1 MTRRRTVFVLCAVL
15 LLASCSTN
23 RYGMKKKKRRKCDC
37 PTFSMVL
44 PETDAERI
52 SAGNGC

>member
-1 MTRRRTVFVLCAVL
+1 MVLCAVL

-37 PTFSMVL
+37 PTFSMIL
-44 PETDAERI
+44 SETNAERI